1 MSPDELET
9 GMMANVH
16 AEHYFGHNKNRL
28 ARTVRMLHKA
38 ARRVFKKADL
48 DGSGALDAA
57 E

>member
-1 MSPDELET
+1 
-9 GMMANVH
+9 MMANVH